1 MYEDCAYDDRGNRGD
16 LRLPSPPPSPPYEP
30 TFGVTADVVRQVTG
44 YSTGTSLPDQD
55 APPSPPSSPCS
66 FVSHSRCSRRNS
78 DLPLCRL
85 PSPISLTCLID
96 CMDISDDEPPSIPAH
111 ASSKAC
117 WPANIPALC
126 LYTICN
132 YLSLSDLSQ
141 FYCTSRTMY
150 NSLSSLRSSILSQ
163 RLLQGRHLSAD
174 LFAAFISGHPP
185 YSHVAR
191 DPQSFGGRSKAYARL
206 RRDQRVV
213 DAFVGALVGCVS
225 MARADGTWTLGRRNA
240 QLDSGGGASVDIWDE
255 SVARM
260 DAVRALL
267 FLWPIVDAVKRATE
281 SIVPAPLPQLTS
293 IPDRDPIPLSHS
305 LLLPQTILNA
315 ARHALAAFP
324 TDALQLT
331 WYISYHA
338 ARQVVSRFQLAGW
351 TSPNYH
357 EGMIGPL
364 LFSGRDKLTDMLGSD
379 DNALVWDRVGE
390 FEKWMAAF
398 GGWCPLRGALE
409 NELLARQ

>member
-1 MYEDCAYDDRGNRGD
+1 MYEDSDYDDRGNRGD
-16 LRLPSPPPSPPYEP
+16 WRFPSPPPSPPYEP
-30 TFGVTADVVRQVTG
+30 NCLVATDVTRQVTED
-44 YSTGTSLPDQD
+44 STGTSVSDQN

-66 FVSHSRCSRRNS
+66 FISHSRCSRRNS

-96 CMDISDDEPPSIPAH
+96 GMDISDDEPPSNSAH
-111 ASSKAC
+111 TSSKAC
-117 WPANIPALC
+117 WPANMPALC

-141 FYCTSRTMY
+141 FYCTSRTMH
-150 NSLSSLRSSILSQ
+150 NSLSSLRPSILSQ

-174 LFAAFISGHPP
+174 LFAAFISGHSP

-191 DPQSFGGRSKAYARL
+191 DPQSFGGRSKVYARL
-206 RRDQRVV
+206 RRDQHVV

-225 MARADGTWTLGRRNA
+225 MARADGTWTLGRRKA
-240 QLDSGGGASVDIWDE
+240 QLDSGGGALVDLWDE

-267 FLWPIVDAVKRATE
+267 LLWPIVDAVKRAAE
-281 SIVPAPLPQLTS
+281 SIVPPSLPQPTS
-293 IPDRDPIPLSHS
+293 TLDRDPTSPSHS
-305 LLLPQTILNA
+305 LLLPQTLLNTA
-315 ARHALAAFP
+315 HLGLAAFP

-364 LFSGRDKLTDMLGSD
+364 LFSGRDKLTDMLGSED
-379 DNALVWDRVGE
+379 DALVWDCVGE
-390 FEKWMAAF
+390 FEKWMAVF
-398 GGWCPLRGALE
+398 GGWCPLRGVLE